1 MRWSTFEGPSS
12 SSKVSTWGEFH
23 RKVKVLTDADIVTFF
38 LSWTLPHDPKEA
50 ERLLLRIK
58 QIADTALLE
67 VWNGA

>member
-1 MRWSTFEGPSS
+1 MKT
-12 SSKVSTWGEFH
+12 
-23 RKVKVLTDADIVTFF
+23 LTDADIVTFF

-58 QIADTALLE
+58 AVVDRALIG